1 MVKKLN
7 KILSPKLEVRQ
18 RLFQVIL
25 LSAILV
31 GIAALI
37 AGTMLSNSLIN
48 TMSYSCLLLIMAAI
62 FIGTIKDFHV
72 EGLMI
77 LFGILLICI
86 VFPVM
91 FFFNGGIK
99 GGASVW
105 FVLGILYIFMM
116 FSGETLIAFL
126 ALAVFMDIAT
136 YAFAYVHTE
145 WILEFQSRI
154 EVYYDSLFAVLAVGI
169 STGTILHYQV
179 SMLREAREVT
189 ARQKEEIEE
198 ISASKDMFFANMSHE
213 IRTPI
218 NTINGLSEMILRE
231 TDLTSE
237 IEEDAFH
244 IRKASEKLI
253 ELVNELLDLSQIES
267 RRMELVCD
275 TYKTEDLFLEIIDGI
290 RMRTE
295 QKKLKFYINIDEN
308 LPSALYGDKKRIQQ
322 VLLNLL
328 TNAVKYTEKGSVTF
342 RVNGEKGEDGQF
354 FLKVSVE
361 DTGIGIKKEDLEKLF
376 DPFRRLEL
384 AKNAKVEGNG
394 LGLSIAK
401 QLLDL
406 MGGAIMVDSVYRNGS
421 VFTASIPQQILDAK
435 PIGNV
440 DYEEGISV
448 DRKHYERS
456 FEAPEARILVV
467 DDDKN
472 NLMVTKKLLRETRV
486 QIDCAESGEECLAK
500 TELKYYQLILLD
512 HMMPG
517 MDGIETLEQIR
528 KQENGMCREVPV
540 IALTANASVFDSQ
553 NYMDYGF
560 DGYLEKPVEAEHL
573 EAEIL
578 KYIPEDLI
586 EYRRKTDTGET
597 VQNGQMLQTNYR
609 RKRMLVTSDCVC
621 DLPETL
627 LEKYDIRLIYL
638 YVQTANGCFQ
648 DTKEIDS
655 NNFSRYLSASNGTA
669 KARAVSTTVEE
680 YEDFFAGSLREAEE
694 VIHISLAKYAGKSYE
709 NAAMAAEGFDH
720 VHIIDSGQVSCG
732 EGLLVLYAADMAK
745 KGYSYTEIEKR
756 LERVKGKIQ
765 TSFLLPSAD
774 FLYANGY
781 IDKMLY
787 KIFDK
792 LEIHPV
798 IQFKKSRL
806 MVHSIW
812 TGRMR
817 QARKRYM
824 GQSFFLKSRV
834 NYDVAC
840 ITHVGCSVIE
850 LREIREELKK
860 YGFKKI
866 IVHKASVSSACNSGL
881 GTIGIAYMTK
891 MRNDGKDSRR

>member
-1 MVKKLN
+1 MFKKLN

-25 LSAILV
+25 LSALLV
-31 GIAALI
+31 GIVALI
-37 AGTMLSNSLIN
+37 AGTMLSNSLLN
-48 TMSYSCLLLIMAAI
+48 TISYGCLLLIMAAI
-62 FIGTIKDFHV
+62 FMGTIKDFHV

-77 LFGILLICI
+77 LFGLLLICI
-86 VFPVM
+86 VFPLM

-116 FSGETLIAFL
+116 FSGEKLIAFL
-126 ALAVFMDIAT
+126 ALAVLVDVAT
-136 YAFAYVHTE
+136 YAFAFVHTD

-154 EVYYDSLFAVLAVGI
+154 EVYYDSLFSVLAVGI

-189 ARQKEEIEE
+189 VRQKEEIEE

-244 IRKASEKLI
+244 IQKASEKLI

-275 TYKTEDLFLEIIDGI
+275 TYKTEDLFLEIVDGI
-290 RMRTE
+290 RMRTK

-308 LPSALYGDKKRIQQ
+308 LPSVLYGDKKRIQQ

-328 TNAVKYTEKGSVTF
+328 TNAVKYTEKGSVTLL
-342 RVNGEKGEDGQF
+342 VNGEKGEDGQF
-354 FLKVSVE
+354 FLKVSVA

-384 AKNAKVEGNG
+384 AKNAKVEGSG

-406 MGGAIMVDSVYRNGS
+406 MGGDIMVDSVYRNGS

-440 DYEEGISV
+440 DYEEGIAV

-472 NLMVTKKLLRETRV
+472 NLMVTKKLLRETKV

-528 KQENGMCREVPV
+528 KQENGMCRKVPV
-540 IALTANASVFDSQ
+540 IALTANTSVFDKQ
-553 NYMDYGF
+553 NYMDHGF

-586 EYRRKTDTGET
+586 EYRKKADTGET
-597 VQNGQMLQTNYR
+597 VQNEPMLQTNRR

-621 DLPETL
+621 DLPESL

-655 NNFSRYLSASNGTA
+655 NNFSRYLSASNGMA
-669 KARAVSTTVEE
+669 KARAVSVTVEE
-680 YEDFFAGSLREAEE
+680 YEDFFAEALRESEE
-694 VIHISLAKYAGKSYE
+694 VIHISFAKYVGKSYE

-745 KGYSYTEIEKR
+745 KGYTYTEIEKR
-756 LERVKGKIQ
+756 FERVKGKIQ
-765 TSFLLPSAD
+765 TSFLFPSAD

-792 LEIHPV
+792 LELQPV

-806 MVHSIW
+806 SIHSIW
-812 TGRMR
+812 TGRMK

-824 GQSFFLKSRV
+824 GQSFFQKGRV

-840 ITHVGCSVIE
+840 VTHVGCSVIE

-866 IVHKASVSSACNSGL
+866 IIQKASVSSACNSGL

-891 MRNDGKDSRR
+891 MRNDGKGSRK

>member
-31 GIAALI
+31 GIVALI

-86 VFPVM
+86 VFPIM

-500 TELKYYQLILLD
+500 TELK
-512 HMMPG
+512 
-517 MDGIETLEQIR
+517 
-528 KQENGMCREVPV
+528 
-540 IALTANASVFDSQ
+540 
-553 NYMDYGF
+553 
-560 DGYLEKPVEAEHL
+560 
-573 EAEIL
+573 
-578 KYIPEDLI
+578 
-586 EYRRKTDTGET
+586 
-597 VQNGQMLQTNYR
+597 
-609 RKRMLVTSDCVC
+609 
-621 DLPETL
+621 
-627 LEKYDIRLIYL
+627 
-638 YVQTANGCFQ
+638 
-648 DTKEIDS
+648 
-655 NNFSRYLSASNGTA
+655 
-669 KARAVSTTVEE
+669 
-680 YEDFFAGSLREAEE
+680 
-694 VIHISLAKYAGKSYE
+694 
-709 NAAMAAEGFDH
+709 
-720 VHIIDSGQVSCG
+720 
-732 EGLLVLYAADMAK
+732 
-745 KGYSYTEIEKR
+745 
-756 LERVKGKIQ
+756 
-765 TSFLLPSAD
+765 
-774 FLYANGY
+774 
-781 IDKMLY
+781 
-787 KIFDK
+787 
-792 LEIHPV
+792 
-798 IQFKKSRL
+798 
-806 MVHSIW
+806 
-812 TGRMR
+812 
-817 QARKRYM
+817 
-824 GQSFFLKSRV
+824 
-834 NYDVAC
+834 
-840 ITHVGCSVIE
+840 
-850 LREIREELKK
+850 
-860 YGFKKI
+860 
-866 IVHKASVSSACNSGL
+866 
-881 GTIGIAYMTK
+881 
-891 MRNDGKDSRR
+891 